1 MPYKNNGITTRPYTP
16 VHDET
21 QTHLGKNWAQIG
33 RKSLVTS
40 AMCNV
45 WLKTTA
51 TSQDSSC
58 CYKRALGWNM
68 EAGKE
73 CVQEVRGWNRVGV
86 LNVGPWPSAAHRQH
100 LSAMTYRGRAAA
112 N

>member
-40 AMCNV
+40 VGSSSFCLAA
-45 WLKTTA
+45 TFGYDTA
-51 TSQDSSC
+51 THFSVSADF
-58 CYKRALGWNM
+58 R
-68 EAGKE
+68 
-73 CVQEVRGWNRVGV
+73 RHVG
-86 LNVGPWPSAAHRQH
+86 
-100 LSAMTYRGRAAA
+100 
-112 N
+112 